1 MKLED
6 SSLSKKIFYDSWQN
20 NFFKFSVIFFVLICL
35 FAFIYPEISAIKAE
49 KMNIKSKFLPPIFFE
64 GFTWTHILGT
74 DQLGRDMLMRC
85 LVGLRFSLII
95 GFASVFIMLLFGCLI
110 GVISGFKSS
119 WVDVIIMRITD
130 AQLSIPMVILA
141 ISILGVSRPNLASI
155 ILVLALSG
163 WPLYARVSRSMALIE
178 RDKEYVRG
186 ARILG
191 ANDFRIIFFL
201 VIPIILPPIAFVS
214 VLDIARM
221 MIFEAIL
228 GFLGLGV
235 QPPTPTFGNIIA
247 DARKYLINAWWIA
260 TMPGIFLVITL
271 VTLNFIGST
280 LEKSK
285 NKIFGEGI

>member
-1 MKLED
+1 
-6 SSLSKKIFYDSWQN
+6 
-20 NFFKFSVIFFVLICL
+20 
-35 FAFIYPEISAIKAE
+35 
-49 KMNIKSKFLPPIFFE
+49 MNIKSKFLPPIFFE
-64 GFTWTHILGT
+64 GFSWTHILGT

-95 GFASVFIMLLFGCLI
+95 GFASVFIMLLFGCLVGI
-110 GVISGFKSS
+110 ISGFKSS

-201 VIPIILPPIAFVS
+201 VVPIILPPIAFVS

-221 MIFEAIL
+221 MILRQFV
-228 GFLGLGV
+228 FLPCV

-260 TMPGIFLVITL
+260 TMPGVFLVITL

>member
-1 MKLED
+1 MHKDL
-6 SSLSKKIFYDSWQN
+6 SISKKIFYDSWQN
-20 NFFKFSVIFFVLICL
+20 NFFKFSVIFFIFICL
-35 FAFIYPEISAIKAE
+35 FAFIYPEISNIKAE

-64 GFTWTHILGT
+64 GFSWKHLLGT

-95 GFASVFIMLLFGCLI
+95 GFTSVFIMLLFGCLVGI
-110 GVISGFKSS
+110 ISGFKSS
-119 WVDVIIMRITD
+119 WVDIMIMRITD

-141 ISILGVSRPNLASI
+141 ISILGVTRPNLASI

-191 ANDFRIIFFL
+191 ASDFRIIFLL
-201 VIPIILPPIAFVS
+201 VIPIIIPPIAFVS

-260 TMPGIFLVITL
+260 TMPGVFLVITL

-285 NKIFGEGI
+285 NKIFGEGS